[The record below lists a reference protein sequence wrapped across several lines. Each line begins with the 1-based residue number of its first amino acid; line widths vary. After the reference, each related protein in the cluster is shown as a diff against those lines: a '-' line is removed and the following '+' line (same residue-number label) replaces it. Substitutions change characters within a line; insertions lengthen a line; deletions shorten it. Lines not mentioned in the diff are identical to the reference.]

1 VKNRPTV
8 ACIFSINTYGPVTA
22 DRHVIVHGS
31 IGTHTLCRPF
41 FLSTGEDFPLN
52 FLLKNTKEN
61 QQLHISVSNLKVTK
75 ILMKFF
81 HNRLGIVPELAGFL
95 WCTDEFG

>member
-8 ACIFSINTYGPVTA
+8 ACIFSINTYGPLTA

-31 IGTHTLCRPF
+31 IGPHTLCRPF
-41 FLSTGEDFPLN
+41 FLPTGQDFPLN

-61 QQLHISVSNLKVTK
+61 LQLHISVSNLKITK

-81 HNRLGIVPELAGFL
+81 HNRLGTVPELAGF
-95 WCTDEFG
+95 FMVY